1 MTPPLGYGSLGL
13 YAASLCFYAWFLN
26 DNRRWIGRVAALFL
40 GGAIVLHYL
49 ALLER
54 SRWVHSV
61 PYQDLYGSMSL
72 FAWLLAVTYLIVE
85 SFHRDRTVGP
95 FVLPFIIVW
104 LVAAMWVAPATP
116 PPPPLARGPLF
127 ALHVTLN
134 ILAYSAFALSFI
146 LSLIY
151 LVQNRV
157 LRERR
162 PGRVFWRFPALDVLE
177 QMSRS
182 SVWLGLASLS
192 CGAVLGL
199 IWEHRISGGY
209 GSSDPK
215 VITTLAILAIY
226 AGYLWLARTTA
237 WRGARA
243 ARVCALSFLLVLFSY
258 TFVNLYL
265 TNFHRFF

>member
-1 MTPPLGYGSLGL
+1 MTLSLGYGSLGL
-13 YAASLCFYAWFLN
+13 YAASFCFYAWFLN
-26 DNRRWIGRVAALFL
+26 DNRTWIGRAATLCL
-40 GGAIVLHYL
+40 AGGIALHYL

-72 FAWLLAVTYLIVE
+72 FAWLLAVTYLVVE
-85 SFHRDRTVGP
+85 SFHGDRTVGP
-95 FVLPFIIVW
+95 FVLPFLIAW
-104 LVAAMWVAPATP
+104 LVAAMAVAPATP
-116 PPPPLARGPLF
+116 PPPPPARGPLF

-146 LSLIY
+146 LSLVY

-157 LRERR
+157 LRERH

-177 QMSRS
+177 RMSRS

-192 CGAVLGL
+192 FGAVLGL
-199 IWEHRISGGY
+199 VWEHRISGGY
-209 GSSDPK
+209 KAGDPK
-215 VITTLAILAIY
+215 VIVTLAILAIY

-243 ARVCALSFLLVLFSY
+243 AIVCACNFAIVLFSY
-258 TFVNLYL
+258 TLVNFYL
-265 TNFHRFF
+265 TSFHRFF